1 MSTININDD
10 ETILPIYHNFN
21 FKRFA
26 IATIITTIV
35 GGVVVSF
42 NRSSI
47 NNDHQLRNNRALVV
61 GDHPNPIPIT
71 ECIIN
76 AVDLLQIPEEAPIA
90 GGDVQYECD
99 NGSNF
104 IPIKFDAAQIT
115 ALEDKVATGEA
126 IFAKSKLDVEG
137 EMIDEDGIIKFT
149 PGRLISILAH
159 EKKEVPWDRQR
170 NLQEGT
176 GNKYFILFRVTD
188 SNGLV
193 YPHSASVMS
202 DNMFGTG
209 GTDSVNLKTQLYA
222 CSVGKYIVIPG
233 GKNGYDFSGLE
244 SAPGVVDIT
253 IPISLNNP
261 RSTVRN
267 AAITAA
273 KEKLGNYFGLSTA
286 THLMTYMDHALYS
299 LEGCYHYQGKQN

>member
-1 MSTININDD
+1 MSTINDD

-61 GDHPNPIPIT
+61 GAGVGHPIT

-76 AVDLLQIPEEAPIA
+76 AVDLLQIPEEAPIV

-115 ALEDKVATGEA
+115 ALKDKVATGEA

-137 EMIDEDGIIKFT
+137 EIIDDEDGIIKFT

-159 EKKEVPWDRQR
+159 EKKEVPWDRGRR
-170 NLQEGT
+170 NLQKGT

-193 YPHSASVMS
+193 YSHSASVMS

-209 GTDSVNLKTQLYA
+209 TDSVNLKTQLDA

-253 IPISLNNP
+253 IPISLDN
-261 RSTVRN
+261 SMYSVRN
-267 AAITAA
+267 AVIASA
-273 KEKLGNYFGLSTA
+273 KEKLGNYFGLSTT

-299 LEGCYHYQGKQN
+299 LEGCYQGKQK